1 MVWIISEL
9 FYPDEVST
17 AQILTDI
24 AIKMSN
30 EQKVS
35 VLAGPI
41 GYEKSYHSNNFVLTE
56 NIKIHRV
63 SLPTFDKNNLLQR
76 ALKLI
81 LLTIKMSF
89 FILFNIKKGDRVIQV
104 TNPIF
109 LILTTSWIKK
119 MIGFRLEILV
129 HDVYPENLVPAGF
142 LEKNSLK
149 FRVISKFFNYSFMRA
164 DRLIVLGEDMKQLM
178 ISKTKG
184 RVSRIDIVPNW
195 ADDNIQPIEDLDK
208 SEYLK
213 INLKNKVVIGFAG
226 NLGRV
231 QGIIEFITIF
241 KRVNNS
247 NLMLTIIGDG
257 ALKNEISN
265 LISNENIKNVF
276 LLGSKPRNEQ
286 VKFLN
291 SCDIGLITL
300 KKGMKGLGVPSK
312 TYNLMASGKPLLF
325 VGDVDSEI
333 DNYIKRY
340 NCGWSFEWDEEKLID
355 FLNKLTY
362 DDKIE
367 VCRKGLNSFNVCHQF
382 FLKNI
387 ILDKF

>member
-17 AQILTDI
+17 AQILTDVAKKI
-24 AIKMSN
+24 AK
-30 EQKVS
+30 EEKVA

-41 GYEKSYHSNNFVLTE
+41 GYEKSYHTNNFELND
-56 NIKIHRV
+56 NIIIHRV
-63 SLPTFDKNNLLQR
+63 SLPEFDKNNLIER
-76 ALKLI
+76 VLKLL

-89 FILFNIKKGDRVIQV
+89 FILFKIKKGDRVIQV

-109 LILTTSWIKK
+109 LILTTSLIKRLK
-119 MIGFRLEILV
+119 GFKLEILV
-129 HDVYPENLVPAGF
+129 HDVYPENLVPAG
-142 LEKNSLK
+142 LVDKNSLK
-149 FRVISKFFNYSFMRA
+149 FKVISKFFNYSFKQA

-178 ISKTKG
+178 ISKTNSK
-184 RVSRIDIVPNW
+184 VKRIDIIPNW
-195 ADDNIQPIEDLDK
+195 ADENIQPIEDFDK
-208 SEYLK
+208 SEYLNKNVKDK
-213 INLKNKVVIGFAG
+213 IVIGFAG

-241 KRVNNS
+241 KKAENP
-247 NLMLTIIGDG
+247 NLILTIIGDG
-257 ALKNEISN
+257 ALRNEISD
-265 LISNENIKNVF
+265 LISKENINNVY

-312 TYNLMASGKPLLF
+312 TYNLMASGKPILF
-325 VGDVDSEI
+325 IGDIDSEI
-333 DNYIKRY
+333 DNYIKKY
-340 NCGWSFEWDEEKLID
+340 NCGWSFDWNEEKMID
-355 FLNKLTY
+355 FFNELKI
-362 DDKIE
+362 DDKME
-367 VCRKGLNSFNVCHQF
+367 VATKGLNSFNTCNQL
-382 FLKNI
+382 FLKEI